1 MANRV
6 FEDEFMDIQTEM
18 VQIGLDFEEKVS
30 GDVQKIYLLIFY
42 QGNSFSASVFFKV
55 GNQILEWQDMQIEGG
70 YDTYINVFFQKEYEQ
85 SKQLQELFR
94 ANGRPCPEELRL
106 TYDLETEEFDAEY
119 GYDVPEGILIDD
131 LCNVWVDELRAKLV
145 NNQPRADAVEP
156 QFRESAKPEQ
166 AKKSGFKFPF
176 FWKK

>member
-1 MANRV
+1 MDKI

-30 GDVQKIYLLIFY
+30 EDVEKMFLLIFC
-42 QGNSFSASVFFKV
+42 QGNSFSASIFFKV
-55 GNQILEWQDMQIEGG
+55 GNQILEWQDMRIDGG

-119 GYDVPEGILIDD
+119 GYDVPVGIDIDD
-131 LCNVWVDELRAKLV
+131 LCKVWADELRAKLV
-145 NNQPRADAVEP
+145 DGQPQSESVEP
-156 QFRESAKPEQ
+156 QFREPAKPEPP
-166 AKKSGFKFPF
+166 KKSGFKFPF